1 MASLSEL
8 IQQKRALEAR
18 IAAAKKTKLAS
29 VIKQIKA
36 LVEEF
41 ELAPSDIFSG
51 VRTGV
56 AKRGAGK
63 RAGAKT
69 GGGTRAAKVAAS
81 KRGRKSG
88 GKKSAGKDG
97 RRGKVAP
104 KYRDPDTGATWTGR
118 GIAPKWIAGKDRERY
133 LISSK

>member
-51 VRTGV
+51 VRAGV

-63 RAGAKT
+63 RAGSKT
-69 GGGTRAAKVAAS
+69 GGGAKAAHVAVS

-88 GKKSAGKDG
+88 GKDG
-97 RRGKVAP
+97 RRGKVAA

-118 GIAPKWIAGKDRERY
+118 GIAPKWIAGKDRARY